1 MRLSNHKEVTMLKP
15 HSPQASFYGT
25 YLYDRIVPVDHLLRK
40 INQVVDFSFI
50 KELVQDKYSADF
62 GRPAEDPEFMLR
74 LCLLQYLYGDSDR
87 EVVAN
92 ARLNLAYKYF
102 LGLAVDEEVPDDS
115 TLSYFRAIR
124 LGEEKFR
131 QIFEKLVLQCQDK
144 GLVTGKRQIIDS
156 THIIADMAM
165 NSLAGVIKLCRQNVL
180 KSIEKQDTQKAEKL
194 GLKTIKITQQDRF
207 ISKEDGLKAELA
219 AATTLLD
226 QVTKELR
233 IKRLKVTP
241 ELQKDL
247 GLLEKAVADRAEG
260 TEDRL
265 VSPVDPD
272 ARGGRK
278 PSKSWVGYKGHMII
292 EEESEIITAIET
304 TPANQDDGN
313 ELKILLNQQKENLS
327 LVPAELLGDK
337 GYDAGAN
344 LEFIEGEKITGYIC
358 LREANH
364 IDPNFFTVNDFTY
377 DEAKN
382 TLTCPTGNTA
392 PHYRKAVYHCK
403 DQKRKGI
410 VFEFN
415 PEQCHHCE
423 LKPLCNNAKGGRQV
437 YISYYEPLFEQ
448 MQARLSSEEGKQAY
462 KQRYKIEQKV
472 ADLARYCGMRHCR
485 YRTLQRAGIHTLLA
499 AIASNVKRMARLL
512 YHSIDKPLESLV
524 MAS

>member
-1 MRLSNHKEVTMLKP
+1 MLKP
-15 HSPQASFYGT
+15 KSPQASFYGS

-50 KELVQDKYSADF
+50 QELVKDRYTPDF
-62 GRPAEDPEFMLR
+62 GRPAENPEFMLR

-115 TLSYFRAIR
+115 TISYFRAIR

-131 QIFEKLVLQCQDK
+131 QVFEKLVQQCQDK
-144 GLVTGKRQIIDS
+144 GLVKGKRQIIDS

-165 NSLAGVIKLCRQNVL
+165 NSLTGLIKLCRRNVL
-180 KSIEKQDTQKAEKL
+180 KSIEQQDTQLAEKL
-194 GLKTIKITQQDRF
+194 GLKDIKITQQDRF
-207 ISKEDGLKAELA
+207 TPKEEGLKVELEL
-219 AATTLLD
+219 ATTLLD
-226 QVTKELR
+226 RVTVEL
-233 IKRLKVTP
+233 KNKVLKITP

-272 ARGGRK
+272 ARGGKK
-278 PSKSWVGYKGHMII
+278 PSKSWAGYKGHLII

-304 TPANQDDGN
+304 TPANQDDGG
-313 ELKILLNQQKENLS
+313 ELRTLIKQQKENLS
-327 LVPAELLGDK
+327 LVPEELLGDK

-344 LEFIEGEKITGYIC
+344 LEFINGEKITGYIS
-358 LREANH
+358 LRDKANH
-364 IDPNFFTVNDFTY
+364 MDPNFFTVDDFTY
-377 DEAKN
+377 DGIKN
-382 TLTCPTGNTA
+382 TLTCPAGNLA

-403 DQKRKGI
+403 DQKRKGL
-410 VFEFN
+410 VFEFS

-423 LKPLCNNAKGGRQV
+423 LKPLCEA
-437 YISYYEPLFEQ
+437 
-448 MQARLSSEEGKQAY
+448 GKEAY
-462 KQRYKIEQKV
+462 KQRYKIEHKV
-472 ADLARYCGMRHCR
+472 ADLSRYCGMRHCR
-485 YRTLQRAGIHTLLA
+485 YRGLKRAGIHTLLA

-512 YHSIDKPLESLV
+512 CPKGEEPPELAAV
-524 MAS
+524 AC